1 MATFARSLPEARGGC
16 LQSVLWERVGL
27 LAVKLTKS
35 VQASEAGPSLA
46 EPPAMNSWQC
56 RFSDPGTL
64 PGEVSLCMGSDSLC
78 PPVCLSNFW
87 GRDLPRDLSCLM
99 DLRTVTGFQFV

>member
-27 LAVKLTKS
+27 LAVKLTES

-46 EPPAMNSWQC
+46 EPPAMNS
-56 RFSDPGTL
+56 
-64 PGEVSLCMGSDSLC
+64 
-78 PPVCLSNFW
+78 
-87 GRDLPRDLSCLM
+87 
-99 DLRTVTGFQFV
+99 

>member
-1 MATFARSLPEARGGC
+1 MTKKNRELSSFSKWLPLPAACRKHGAC

-46 EPPAMNSWQC
+46 EPPAMNS
-56 RFSDPGTL
+56 
-64 PGEVSLCMGSDSLC
+64 
-78 PPVCLSNFW
+78 
-87 GRDLPRDLSCLM
+87 
-99 DLRTVTGFQFV
+99 